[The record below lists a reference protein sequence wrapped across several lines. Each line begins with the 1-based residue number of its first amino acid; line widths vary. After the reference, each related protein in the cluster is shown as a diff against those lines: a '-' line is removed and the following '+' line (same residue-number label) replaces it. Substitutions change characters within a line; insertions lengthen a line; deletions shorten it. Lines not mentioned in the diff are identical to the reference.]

1 MYRGTNIRK
10 EDRKRAIITDR
21 NKRQEA
27 VENDDQSI
35 NLLTR
40 YPNSP
45 SIYSKVSKRG
55 SIITKEDCKEH
66 L

>member
-45 SIYSKVSKRG
+45 SIYSKVSNRG
-55 SIITKEDCKEH
+55 RIITKEDCKEH